1 MFYAGGT
8 TNKQGEKMN
17 YLTITKKVEKLQSI
31 NLDKKI
37 KDYFDSKFYACN
49 PQGIDKTNK
58 RAKELLKIA
67 EDYQSL
73 KCDAHFLKVWEKYFD
88 IDKEDWNDLQIDKVF
103 YYR

>member
-1 MFYAGGT
+1 
-8 TNKQGEKMN
+8 MN